1 MFDAANITR
10 SRALHCGRYYHEM
23 ERIENGRG
31 VGMFG
36 VVVNYCSCCTEWLL
50 RIVMVLN
57 IGMD

>member
-1 MFDAANITR
+1 
-10 SRALHCGRYYHEM
+10 M

-36 VVVNYCSCCTEWLL
+36 VLVNYCLCGAEWLL

-57 IGMD
+57 IGVD